1 MSTRHTLL
9 FGYDEQL
16 LAWVG
21 NRIPWVKPHAG
32 MKTVGVADGDT
43 ADAKLLAVAVYHN
56 FMAPLQVDGETWYNS
71 VEMTFAAASPRFATR
86 RTITNLLKIP
96 FDQYKVEQVLVS
108 IPSINKH
115 AIEFVKGI
123 GFIPRGT
130 LSRFYS
136 KNVHA
141 EVFGLHRNTFKSRYF
156 LKRKTPLVT
165 RSRPTPNGQFEERLL
180 SASA

>member
-1 MSTRHTLL
+1 MDTRHTLL

-16 LAWVG
+16 LPWVCQ
-21 NRIPWVKPHAG
+21 RIPWVSPHSG

-56 FMAPLQVDGETWYNS
+56 FMAPMNVKGETWYNS

-96 FDQYKVEQVLVS
+96 FDQYKVEQVFVS
-108 IPSINKH
+108 IPSINEH
-115 AIEFVKGI
+115 AMEFVKGI
-123 GFIPRGT
+123 GFTPRGT
-130 LSRFYS
+130 FSRFYA

-141 EVFGLHRNTFKSRYF
+141 CVFGLHRNTFKSRDF
-156 LKRKTPLVT
+156 LRRKKPLVT
-165 RSRPTPNGQFEERLL
+165 RSRPTPNGKQERLH
-180 SASA
+180 SASP

>member
-1 MSTRHTLL
+1 MSRHTLL

-16 LAWVG
+16 LPWVAS
-21 NRIPWVKPHAG
+21 RIPWVTASPS
-32 MKTVGVADGDT
+32 MRTVGVADGDT

-56 FMAPLQVDGETWYNS
+56 FMAPQEIAGETWYNS
-71 VEMTFAAASPRFATR
+71 VEMSFAAASPRFATR

-96 FDQYKVEQVLVS
+96 FDQFKVSQVLVS

-123 GFIPRGT
+123 GFTPRGT

-136 KNVHA
+136 PSVHA
-141 EVFGLHRNTFKSRYF
+141 CVFGLHRNQFKSRDF
-156 LKRKTPLVT
+156 LRRKKPLAT
-165 RSRPTPNGQFEERLL
+165 SRPSAHGQQEFVHT
-180 SASA
+180 ASA

>member
-1 MSTRHTLL
+1 MTTKHTLL
-9 FGYDEQL
+9 FGYDAQL
-16 LAWVG
+16 LPWVEK
-21 NRIPWVKPHAG
+21 RIPWVTANPS

-56 FMAPLQVDGETWYNS
+56 FMAPMKVRGETWYNS
-71 VEMTFAAASPRFATR
+71 VEMTFAASSPRFATR

-96 FDQYKVEQVLVS
+96 FDQYKVEQVFVS

-123 GFIPRGT
+123 GFTPRGT

-136 KNVHA
+136 KSVHA
-141 EVFGLHRNTFKSRYF
+141 CVFGLHRNTFKSRDF
-156 LKRKTPLVT
+156 LRGKRALVKC
-165 RSRPTPNGQFEERLL
+165 SRPQPHGQQERLD
-180 SASA
+180 SAVA